1 MLKGKLAIVLLSND
15 AQLFLKD
22 SPHVFML
29 VVEVELEIVLEF
41 VKFFGGAIGI
51 VSHVI

>member
-15 AQLFLKD
+15 AQPFLED
-22 SPHVFML
+22 SPNVFML
-29 VVEVELEIVLEF
+29 VVKVQLEIVLKF